1 MEPIITSTELCPL
14 PTKGVFYPVGH
25 PLYMQEN
32 FQIRD
37 MSTQEEDILVNRNLI
52 KQNLAFDK
60 VLQNVIMTPGVEPA
74 AMTVVDRRCAMVQ
87 LRINSYGPEYEV
99 SMSCPNCGASHKSKV
114 NLQEALDL
122 GLSKVKTLE
131 ENLEYFNVTKNA
143 HNEFRMALPR
153 SKWNVVFKI
162 LNGEDELRM
171 AKASQNQKK
180 AFKGQDNESQ
190 VFTTLLKNLIVSI
203 EDSKDPAEINQR
215 IRAMPAMDAQK
226 IREVYFFISCNF
238 RLLTE
243 LACNEDGCDFE
254 GEMEIPLTADLFR
267 FNS

>member
-1 MEPIITSTELCPL
+1 
-14 PTKGVFYPVGH
+14 
-25 PLYMQEN
+25 
-32 FQIRD
+32 
-37 MSTQEEDILVNRNLI
+37 
-52 KQNLAFDK
+52 
-60 VLQNVIMTPGVEPA
+60 
-74 AMTVVDRRCAMVQ
+74 
-87 LRINSYGPEYEV
+87 
-99 SMSCPNCGASHKSKV
+99 V

-143 HNEFRMALPR
+143 HNEFRMTLPR

-215 IRAMPAMDAQK
+215 IRIMPAMDAQK